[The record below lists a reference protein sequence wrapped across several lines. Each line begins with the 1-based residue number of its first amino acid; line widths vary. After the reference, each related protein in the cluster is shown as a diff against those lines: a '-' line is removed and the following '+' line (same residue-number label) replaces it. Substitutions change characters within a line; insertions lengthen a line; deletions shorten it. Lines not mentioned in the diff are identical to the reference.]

1 MIGELKSGMT
11 NAGQVRTLFLTDAN
25 KEIQT
30 IIADIEIIKGQM
42 AGVEN
47 IVAKK
52 GQTVSEAILVAL
64 EGK

>member
-1 MIGELKSGMT
+1 MT

-42 AGVEN
+42 AGVKN

-52 GQTVSEAILVAL
+52 GQTVSEAILAAL